1 MTLKKQID
9 EDLKQ
14 AMKGRDEA
22 RVTVLRGLKSAI
34 LDTEIKD
41 GKRETGLTDEEIEMV
56 VAKEVKKR
64 REAIEFYE
72 ADGRGDLVEEEEVE
86 IKVLNDYMA
95 EQMSDEEINEKIDDV
110 LSSLPEG
117 ELEKMG
123 VVIGQVKML
132 VGSGADGARIARLV
146 KERLK

>member
-14 AMKGRDEA
+14 AMKERDEA

-34 LDTEIKD
+34 LDKEIKD
-41 GKRETGLTDEEIEMV
+41 GKREVGLTDEEIEMV

-72 ADGRGDLVEEEEVE
+72 ADGRGDLVEEEEAE

-110 LSSLPEG
+110 LSSLSEG

>member
-34 LDTEIKD
+34 LDKEIKD

-72 ADGRGDLVEEEEVE
+72 ADGRGDLVEEEEAE

>member
-14 AMKGRDEA
+14 AMKERDEA

-34 LDTEIKD
+34 LDKEIKD
-41 GKRETGLTDEEIEMV
+41 GKREVGLTDEEIEMV

-72 ADGRGDLVEEEEVE
+72 ADGRGDLVEEEEAE

-110 LSSLPEG
+110 LSSMPEG
-117 ELEKMG
+117 EIEKMG

-132 VGSGADGARIARLV
+132 VGSGADGVRIARLV